1 MVMKLYARLP
11 LMVLA
16 ALWAASL
23 IFVQPLAQD
32 AEAQFRPGP
41 ARLADG
47 PCDFVMFY
55 AAGQL
60 AAAGDAAAVY
70 DIPKLEAQERAN
82 KANTKLTIA
91 WFYPPAGLLL
101 PRLVGNL
108 PFFPAFLLW
117 DAGLLALAMLVARR
131 AAYPWPVIAAVAL
144 SPAGLLNLYLGQFGL
159 LTGGLLAASLVLAER
174 APAWSGAFAGA
185 LVFRPQ
191 AALLAPIVLLARGK
205 ISGLAAGALTAA
217 GISLFTLVLFGPDVW
232 RNFFAHGVPVSHAIV
247 IAPFPLTP
255 PPVANSN
262 EFYGI
267 SVFWMCRSFRCTV
280 AVSYAAQAL
289 ASLGAVA
296 LCWRAWRRPA
306 ANRPALI
313 AFTASLAMLATPYG
327 YVYDLCAVCLPFASL
342 AWAEHRLTVTD
353 ALLWGWPV
361 LGLLIAF
368 HAYLELAPLILCLS
382 AWRAASS
389 MHGPVSA

>member
-1 MVMKLYARLP
+1 MLLKLYGRLP

-23 IFVQPLAQD
+23 IFVFPLAHD
-32 AEAQFRPGP
+32 AAAQFRPGP
-41 ARLADG
+41 AKIADG

-60 AAAGDAAAVY
+60 AAAGAAATVY

-82 KANTKLTIA
+82 KANTRLTIA

-101 PRLVGNL
+101 PRLAGNL

-117 DAGLLALAMLVARR
+117 DLGLLALAVLAARR
-131 AAYPWPVIAAVAL
+131 AAYPWPVLAAVAV

-159 LTGGLLAASLVLAER
+159 LTGALLAASFVLAEA

-185 LVFRPQ
+185 LIFRPQ
-191 AALLAPIVLLARGK
+191 AALLAPVVLLARGK

-217 GISLFTLVLFGPDVW
+217 GISLLTLVLFGPDLW
-232 RNFFAHGVPVSHAIV
+232 RNFLAHGVPVSHAIV
-247 IAPFPLTP
+247 IAPFPSTP

-267 SVFWMCRSFRCTV
+267 SVFWMCRSFRMSV
-280 AVSYAAQAL
+280 GLSYAAQAL

-296 LCWRAWRRPA
+296 LCWRAWRRPP
-306 ANRPALI
+306 ANRLALI

-327 YVYDLCAVCLPFASL
+327 YVYDLCAVCLPFAAL
-342 AWAEHRLTVTD
+342 AWAERRLTLTD

-368 HAYLELAPLILCLS
+368 HAYLELAPVILCLS
-382 AWRAASS
+382 AWRAARA
-389 MHGPVSA
+389 MRA